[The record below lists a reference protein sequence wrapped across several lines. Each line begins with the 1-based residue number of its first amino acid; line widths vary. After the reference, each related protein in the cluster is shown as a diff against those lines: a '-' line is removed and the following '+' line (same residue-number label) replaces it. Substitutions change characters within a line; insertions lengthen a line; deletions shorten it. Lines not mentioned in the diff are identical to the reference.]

1 MNRYGIRAIDT
12 SPYYGMSEV
21 ILGSVL
27 RALASEFPRQSYHL
41 MTKVGRYGV
50 TKDDFDYSPQ
60 SIRLSI
66 MRSLQRLNTTYLDAV
81 FLHDVEFIAS
91 PVWPIPYCGDFERV
105 LNDKEGR
112 ADWGLLP
119 GKEGK
124 AWGTGDE
131 TILAAV
137 RELFKMKSEGLIRA
151 VGISGM
157 YGPHFF
163 FEMTLTSGRLSPPY
177 SSACRTSGPQLGAF
191 PAPRC
196 HHVLLTLDPA
206 KLTLRTVPPP
216 LPFPRPRLPSPH
228 RVTV

>member
-1 MNRYGIRAIDT
+1 
-12 SPYYGMSEV
+12 MSEI

-27 RALASEFPRQSYHL
+27 RALAPEFPRQSYRL
-41 MTKVGRYGV
+41 MTKVGRYGPL
-50 TKDDFDYSPQ
+50 KEDFDYSPQ
-60 SIRLSI
+60 SIRRSV
-66 MRSLQRLNTTYLDAV
+66 MRSLQRLNSTYLDVV

-124 AWGTGDE
+124 AWGAGDE

-151 VGISGM
+151 IGISGTNSPASLM
-157 YGPHFF
+157 CNAFWNNPDVRQAIPSRLFCASHVWSSTRSLSNLS
-163 FEMTLTSGRLSPPY
+163 MSSCPTHTLPCKTRASSSTFPTSFPSAASPK
-177 SSACRTSGPQLGAF
+177 S
-191 PAPRC
+191 
-196 HHVLLTLDPA
+196 
-206 KLTLRTVPPP
+206 
-216 LPFPRPRLPSPH
+216 
-228 RVTV
+228 